1 MPVDSDRDVFARFQ
15 NEGQPPGI
23 ALLAFARYAE
33 AKYDWE
39 AHYQDRFGR
48 PPDAPE
54 IEDWIQ
60 NLPDSRLSAI
70 LAEAVAY
77 FGELAA
83 AYMEPRIAAERQ
95 KAIDSSIVG
104 DVQGMVAQVKKA
116 MSFWSTF
123 WANVAAGIVAS
134 FVFAL
139 LIVFAALIFNKDPSP
154 FSFLRQ
160 PQPAAT
166 PASTPAPSLP
176 ARPAVP

>member
-1 MPVDSDRDVFARFQ
+1 MPVSSDRDVFDWFQ
-15 NEGQPPGI
+15 NSGQPTEI
-23 ALLAFARYAE
+23 TLLAYASYSQE
-33 AKYDWE
+33 KYDWE
-39 AHYQDRFGR
+39 THYQ
-48 PPDAPE
+48 
-54 IEDWIQ
+54 
-60 NLPDSRLSAI
+60 SR
-70 LAEAVAY
+70 
-77 FGELAA
+77 FGELPNELEIERWIEQLPDTRLADILTYAVAHFEKSAA
-83 AYMEPRIAAERQ
+83 TFMEARIVAERHQ
-95 KAIDSSIVG
+95 AAVGAIVG
-104 DVQGMVAQVKKA
+104 SVEGMVAQVKTA

-160 PQPAAT
+160 PQPVAT